1 MNSMKLPIRFFAGAA
16 VSAALVVSAPHAFGP
31 AAPAAAQAQSGD
43 LAQAVAALR
52 GISTLKADF
61 VQIDRA
67 GKRLKG
73 VMTLKRPGR
82 VRFQYEKGVPLLIV
96 GDGRALTFIDY
107 EVRQVQRWPIG
118 NTPLGA
124 LLDPK
129 RDVMKYGKLPTGQQP
144 ERRQRR
150 SARQGPSR
158 IRGHHPGLRAQG
170 FGPRRTGTD
179 QLGRAR
185 LAEQADPGEP
195 VESPVWAG
203 GERQHVPLQR
213 SATHHSSMMVNG
225 PSRAVPDLRQ
235 FATLQPCDCSW
246 ASKPKRPKTVFDE
259 AA

>member
-82 VRFQYEKGVPLLIV
+82 VRFQYEKGVPFLIV
-96 GDGRALTFIDY
+96 GDGRALTFVDY
-107 EVRQVQRWPIG
+107 QVRQVQRWPIG

-129 RDVMKYGKLPTGQQP
+129 RDVMKYGKLQP
-144 ERRQRR
+144 VSSPNIISVEVRDKAHPEFGIITLVFVRKP
-150 SARQGPSR
+150 SA
-158 IRGHHPGLRAQG
+158 PGGLEL
-170 FGPRRTGTD
+170 T
-179 QLGRAR
+179 
-185 LAEQADPGEP
+185 
-195 VESPVWAG
+195 
-203 GERQHVPLQR
+203 
-213 SATHHSSMMVNG
+213 
-225 PSRAVPDLRQ
+225 
-235 FATLQPCDCSW
+235 SW
-246 ASKPKRPKTVFDE
+246 AALDSQNNLTRVNLSNHQYGLAVADNTFRFNDPRPTTRR
-259 AA
+259 

>member
-82 VRFQYEKGVPLLIV
+82 VRFQYEKGVPFLIV
-96 GDGRALTFIDY
+96 GDGRALTFVDY
-107 EVRQVQRWPIG
+107 QVRQVQRWPIG

-129 RDVMKYGKLPTGQQP
+129 RDVMKYGKLQP
-144 ERRQRR
+144 VSSPNIVSVEVRDKAHPEFGTITLVFVRKP
-150 SARQGPSR
+150 SA
-158 IRGHHPGLRAQG
+158 PGGLEL
-170 FGPRRTGTD
+170 T
-179 QLGRAR
+179 
-185 LAEQADPGEP
+185 
-195 VESPVWAG
+195 
-203 GERQHVPLQR
+203 
-213 SATHHSSMMVNG
+213 
-225 PSRAVPDLRQ
+225 
-235 FATLQPCDCSW
+235 SW
-246 ASKPKRPKTVFDE
+246 AALDSQNNLTRVNLSNHQYGLAVADSTFRFNDPRPTTRR
-259 AA
+259 